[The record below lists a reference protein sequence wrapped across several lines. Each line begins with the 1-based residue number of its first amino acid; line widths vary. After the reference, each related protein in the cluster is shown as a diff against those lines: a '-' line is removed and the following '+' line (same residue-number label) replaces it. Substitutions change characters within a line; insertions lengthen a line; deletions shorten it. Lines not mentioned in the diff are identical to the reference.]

1 MSTVDDKRLRKL
13 EEALTEAHRVR
24 PTPSWPE
31 GWAEG
36 VMQEVRR
43 LARRQPR
50 ISGHGDV
57 VHLIWRAAGCAAVLS
72 ILLLV
77 SFLMQSTRTVSEEG
91 GLIAEDVEVGSLFF
105 E

>member
-13 EEALTEAHRVR
+13 EEALTEAHRAR
-24 PTPSWPE
+24 HAPSWPE
-31 GWAEG
+31 GWAES
-36 VMQEVRR
+36 VMQEIRR
-43 LARRQPR
+43 LARRQPW

-57 VHLIWRAAGCAAVLS
+57 VHLIWRAACFAAVLS

-77 SFLMQSTRTVSEEG
+77 SFLMQSTMTVSEEG
-91 GLIAEDVEVGSLFF
+91 GLMAEDVEVGPLFF

>member
-24 PTPSWPE
+24 HTPSWQE

-57 VHLIWRAAGCAAVLS
+57 VHLIWRAAGFAAVLS

-77 SFLMQSTRTVSEEG
+77 SFLMQSTMTVSEEG